1 MRISDWSSDVC
12 SSDLVPVDLVAAERV
27 AQQAEAP
34 RLAKDEGELPAG
46 PGEIGCG
53 RVEGSEEAFQ
63 RRGAS
68 RRAMAEK
75 SRTQDPV
82 VLILLPEG
90 VLQRLPAAAPQQA
103 AAVLLARKS
112 TRLNSSHY
120 CATRMPH
127 S

>member
-68 RRAMAEK
+68 RRAMAEQ
-75 SRTQDPV
+75 SRTQDRSEERRV
-82 VLILLPEG
+82 GNEG
-90 VLQRLPAAAPQQA
+90 VSKGRSRGAEDNYTQTMTKR
-103 AAVLLARKS
+103 
-112 TRLNSSHY
+112 
-120 CATRMPH
+120 
-127 S
+127 